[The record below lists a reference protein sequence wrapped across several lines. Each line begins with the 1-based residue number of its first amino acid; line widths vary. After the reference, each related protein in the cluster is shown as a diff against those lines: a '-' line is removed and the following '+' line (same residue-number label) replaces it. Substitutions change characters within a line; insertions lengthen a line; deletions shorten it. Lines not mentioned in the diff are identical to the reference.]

1 MGELMTTA
9 AEYRQYSAE
18 CLQALKFTTSSEVK
32 AALLLMAE
40 RWEKLADYVERAASI
55 VPDPP

>member
-1 MGELMTTA
+1 MTTA
-9 AEYRQYSAE
+9 AEYREYSAE
-18 CLQALKFTTSSEVK
+18 CLQALKFTTSPEVK

-40 RWEKLADYVERAASI
+40 RWQRLADYVERAAGI

>member
-9 AEYRQYSAE
+9 AEYRQFSAE
-18 CLQALKFTTSSEVK
+18 CLEALKFTTSPEVK

-40 RWEKLADYVERAASI
+40 RWQKLAEYVERAASI
-55 VPDPP
+55 VPEPP